1 MKCFN
6 LSGFLVVRLVTV
18 VTVLTFSLNLWAD
31 GISLQQ
37 WQEDVADS
45 LRYREMALAFF
56 MEASENL
63 KTDKPLSGTQM
74 ADLYKLNY
82 ARQEL
87 FKKLKKAGDLSYLKF
102 KQEKKRDSHGAKTF
116 IVGLESFL
124 YYLLIDDNVLLADM
138 LFQKQKDLRRILN
151 EDNQSYSVVSNGLH
165 EEVEHYFSFKMMARK
180 SKLNN
185 SLQNL
190 LKRVEVAI
198 NVGGIDLEERDL
210 VLASY
215 QYQYKYQH
223 SYGKRFSLNT
233 KHIWAKYFSGQK
245 GLRDFFRFVAD
256 KFVFK
261 VVYAFGRSIG
271 QIQWRQG
278 KLFDRK
284 DFESKMLAELKPMDV
299 FFDKSRYKVTGRIIP
314 GFWNHNAV
322 WVGTEAE
329 LKTLGIWDHPL
340 VKPHQQKIRQGRCI
354 VEALG
359 MGTVLN
365 TLSHFMNVDDLA
377 IARKENMSD
386 TEIVQKLLLVFAQ
399 IGKKYDFNF
408 NTNSE
413 SDVICSEVVMI
424 AFPEIKFKQSK
435 LLGKWSSTPSDLG
448 LETLPGK
455 ALVLHSLY
463 YEGSEIETHREWH
476 MEKLIREKKTDVKSI
491 IP

>member
-1 MKCFN
+1 MKWFI
-6 LSGFLVVRLVTV
+6 LSALL
-18 VTVLTFSLNLWAD
+18 VLTFSLNLWAN
-31 GISLQQ
+31 GPQIQQ

-63 KTDKPLSGTQM
+63 KADKPLSGTQM

-82 ARQEL
+82 VRQEL
-87 FKKLKKAGDLSYLKF
+87 FKKIKKTADASYLNF
-102 KQEKKRDSHGAKTF
+102 KKEAKRDSHGAKTYLL
-116 IVGLESFL
+116 GLESFL

-138 LFQKQKDLRRILN
+138 LFQKQKDLRRLLN
-151 EDNQSYSVVSNGLH
+151 EDNQSYSIVSNGLR

-185 SLQNL
+185 TLRNL
-190 LKRVEVAI
+190 LKKVEVAA
-198 NVGGIDLEERDL
+198 NVSGIDLEERDL

-245 GLRDFFRFVAD
+245 NVRDFFRYVAD
-256 KFVFK
+256 KFVFN

-271 QIQWRQG
+271 QIQWRKG

-284 DFESKMLAELKPMDV
+284 DYETKMLGRLKPMDV

-329 LKTLGIWDHPL
+329 LKALGIWEHPL
-340 VKPHQQKIRQGRCI
+340 VKPHQEKIRQGRSI
-354 VEALG
+354 LEALG

-365 TLSHFMNVDDLA
+365 TLAHFMNVDDLA
-377 IARKENMSD
+377 IARKENMTD
-386 TEIVQKLLLVFAQ
+386 AEIAQKLLLVFAQ
-399 IGKKYDFNF
+399 YGKKYDFNF

-413 SDVICSEVVMI
+413 SDIICSEVVLI
-424 AFPEIKFKQSK
+424 GYPEVPFKQSK
-435 LLGKWSSTPSDLG
+435 LLGKWSTTPSDLG
-448 LETLPGK
+448 LQTLPGGTF
-455 ALVLHSLY
+455 VLHTLY
-463 YEGSEIETHREWH
+463 NEGKEIETHLEWH
-476 MEKLIREKKTDVKSI
+476 MEKLIRDKKTDVNAVF
-491 IP
+491 P